1 MANSTLIA
9 VAWTGVSGS
18 ALITAAALFMH
29 GIYVVLAVLALLFL
43 YQRRP
48 AGAAVL
54 GGLIAAMCV
63 LGTAAMVLQVGS
75 TVFWL
80 ESLHSAAQNST
91 TASQVQGL
99 EHTEDVMM
107 FVEMLLVIANNAIA
121 DGLLIYRCY
130 VIWAGSHQK
139 VVILPVVLA
148 LASAAS
154 GYVAAHREFGA
165 RNSTLITPSD
175 SRIFYGLV
183 VATNLSLTLLTV
195 GRILHTRRDLKSIGK
210 TKFVARYN
218 TAIKMLLESAVLY
231 LVFSCATIFVRSLD
245 EFDAA
250 NVFYG
255 LNAPLMNI
263 IPTLLVVRISLAAKR
278 TSAVSPAFQF

>member
-1 MANSTLIA
+1 MANSTLVE

-18 ALITAAALFMH
+18 ALITA
-29 GIYVVLAVLALLFL
+29 
-43 YQRRP
+43 RRP

-63 LGTAAMVLQVGS
+63 LGMAAMVLQVGS

-80 ESLHSAAQNST
+80 ESLHSAAQNAT
-91 TASQVQGL
+91 TAYQVQGL
-99 EHTEDVMM
+99 EHTEDVM
-107 FVEMLLVIANNAIA
+107 I
-121 DGLLIYRCY
+121 
-130 VIWAGSHQK
+130 HQK

-148 LASAAS
+148 LAS
-154 GYVAAHREFGA
+154 AAHREFGA

-195 GRILHTRRDLKSIGK
+195 GRILHTKRDLKSIGE

-231 LVFSCATIFVRSLD
+231 LGFSCATIFVRSLD
-245 EFDAA
+245 EFAAA

-255 LNAPLMNI
+255 LNVPLMNI
-263 IPTLLVVRISLAAKR
+263 IPTLLVVRVSLAVKR
-278 TSAVSPAFQF
+278 TSAVSPACQF